1 MSAPVKH
8 ADNENVD
15 DLSFYAP
22 PGARRVLRP
31 TPQQAPA
38 VEASA
43 AVAEAAKTG
52 VEEPAPSRSSQLS
65 QDMDSPPT
73 APPARPA
80 HLGGREQPPHSDKA
94 PEAPTARMPL
104 GLGSPNLES
113 PRSLAQ
119 PPKLTAARPAALG
132 DSSGRDRPAPPRP
145 RLFEGDVLIKAVWQR
160 LAGDP
165 DLIPEPPLQQ
175 ERRPTVVPMLLR
187 TSLLVAVAGCIA
199 LVVTLVSL
207 PDSRPSALKQDKAMI
222 AAIDPFGDASTYAV
236 FKSARL
242 IVEGRQAFANE
253 PLPLGVSIEG
263 AAGGEFAM
271 FTGLA
276 AGTRFSLGAPFGGGG
291 WRLPARDLTR
301 AVAYAPHDFVGV
313 MNTAIDL
320 RTGNDALVDSQIM
333 RLEWVPKRLGMEE
346 PARQPRLDREE
357 VRSVAAV
364 QALDPEELATLMRRG
379 QDYMRTGDLAA
390 ARLVL
395 RRAASAADAQA
406 ALALGATFDPLV
418 LEELGVLGVRPDPVQ
433 ARAWYERAAQLG
445 SPEARRRLARLL
457 P

>member
-22 PGARRVLRP
+22 PGARRVPRP
-31 TPQQAPA
+31 TPQHAPA

-73 APPARPA
+73 GPPVRPA
-80 HLGGREQPPHSDKA
+80 HLGGREQPPRLGKA
-94 PEAPTARMPL
+94 SEAPTARMPL
-104 GLGSPNLES
+104 GLGSPNLER

-132 DSSGRDRPAPPRP
+132 DSSGPDRPAPPRP
-145 RLFEGDVLIKAVWQR
+145 RLFEGDVLIKAVWAR

-207 PDSRPSALKQDKAMI
+207 PDSRPLALKQDKAMI
-222 AAIDPFGDASTYAV
+222 AAIDPFGDASTHAV

-333 RLEWVPKRLGMEE
+333 RLEWVPKRMGMDE
-346 PARQPRLDREE
+346 PVRQPRLDREE

-390 ARLVL
+390 AR
-395 RRAASAADAQA
+395 
-406 ALALGATFDPLV
+406 
-418 LEELGVLGVRPDPVQ
+418 
-433 ARAWYERAAQLG
+433 
-445 SPEARRRLARLL
+445 
-457 P
+457 